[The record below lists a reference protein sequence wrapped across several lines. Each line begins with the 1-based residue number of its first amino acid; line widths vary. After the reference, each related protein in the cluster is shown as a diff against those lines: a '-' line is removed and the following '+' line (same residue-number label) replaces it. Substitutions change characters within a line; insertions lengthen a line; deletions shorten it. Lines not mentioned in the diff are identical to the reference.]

1 MTEPELDIRGLS
13 AGYGATDILN
23 DVSLTVGRGE
33 VVALMGRNG
42 MGKTT
47 LLQTLMG
54 HLKPRRGEVRMA
66 GQVISGRSPAWLL
79 SQGIGYAPQEH
90 PLFTDL
96 SIRNNLRLATRHDRD
111 LEKGLEIVGRNFPF
125 LLDRLDQKAGT
136 LSGGEQKMLILSR
149 ALMSEPGLLLVD
161 EISEGVQP
169 SVVSRIANSLREEA
183 ARREMTIL
191 IVEQNL
197 GFAMDVADRW
207 AVMKL
212 GEIVDEGICSP
223 AARQTVLGHLSI

>member
-1 MTEPELDIRGLS
+1 MTEPKLEISDLT
-13 AGYGATDILN
+13 AGYGVTNVLN
-23 DVSLTVGRGE
+23 NVSLSIGQGE

-54 HLKPRRGEVRMA
+54 HLKPRKGEVLL
-66 GQVISGRSPAWLL
+66 SGVRTPGRTPAWLL
-79 SQGIGYAPQEH
+79 SQGIGYAPQEQ

-96 SIRNNLRLATRHDRD
+96 SIHNNLRLAVRHDRD
-111 LEKGLEIVGRNFPF
+111 LEKGLEIVRRHFPF
-125 LLDRLDQKAGT
+125 FLDRLDQKAGT

-149 ALMSEPGLLLVD
+149 ALMSEPSLLLVD

-169 SVVSRIANSLREEA
+169 SVVSRIASSLREEA
-183 ARREMTIL
+183 ARRDMTIL

-197 GFAMDVADRW
+197 HFAMEVADRW

-212 GEIVDEGICSP
+212 GEIVDEGICS
-223 AARQTVLGHLSI
+223 AGARDTVLRHLSI